1 MASFNSKKIDGLTKW
16 LDGMTIGSE
25 ISTRQSSD
33 KNEKGELLLHV
44 RFGTDGEKVGVYFC
58 PIIAQSLMCNFI
70 SCLDF

>member
-44 RFGTDGEKVGVYFC
+44 RFGTDGEKVGV
-58 PIIAQSLMCNFI
+58 
-70 SCLDF
+70 